1 MLENFVSTPENT
13 NQIDKSN
20 LEAELKPQENKGKQ
34 QQLPPPLYPKLA
46 ASVNS
51 YQDRIVFSQESRDF
65 AFQVKG
71 KTGERLKRILLMMDG
86 TNSLTKLQQTF
97 SPNNP
102 AAINTVLRYLDDN
115 KLLDDASHL
124 NVESGLNALLE
135 LSDLSNELLKNQL
148 VQNQFT
154 FNKLDSSDL
163 GLNIIYGFAIEA
175 HHLFAHQTYID
186 SSALTVQNSIQIQQL
201 INQLYCQKYGQDRLL
216 AEALNS
222 IGISNEDLI
231 DIIPLPQTMA
241 LCNGLAYWASF
252 DSLFYFS
259 ILGVL
264 INQNIANLT
273 SYLQACESLE
283 INHRFLEPIKTLINS
298 QGNSEAKNISREIF
312 QEISHVDK
320 LTQQRFK
327 AQTYLFAEIFT
338 NFYTAIFNYYSS
350 GKSLLRRV
358 SEI

>member
-13 NQIDKSN
+13 NQINKSN
-20 LEAELKPQENKGKQ
+20 LEPELKPQGFKGKR
-34 QQLPPPLYPKLA
+34 QQLPLPLYPKLA

-51 YQDRIVFSQESRDF
+51 YEDRIVFSQESRDF
-65 AFQVKG
+65 AFQING

-102 AAINTVLRYLDDN
+102 TAINTVLRYLDDN
-115 KLLDDASHL
+115 KLLDDAFDL
-124 NVESGLNALLE
+124 NIESGLNALLE
-135 LSDLSNELLKNQL
+135 LEDLSNELLKNQ
-148 VQNQFT
+148 VVENQLR
-154 FNKLDSSDL
+154 FNQSDSSDL
-163 GLNIIYGFAIEA
+163 QLNMIYGFAIEA
-175 HHLFAHQTYID
+175 HHLFAHQAYID
-186 SSALTVQNSIQIQQL
+186 SGTLTVQNSIQIQQL
-201 INQLYCQKYGQDRLL
+201 INQLYCKKYGQDKLL

-273 SYLQACESLE
+273 SYLQTCECLE
-283 INHRFLEPIKTLINS
+283 INSRFVEPIKTLINS
-298 QGNSEAKNISREIF
+298 LQNSEAKNISREIF
-312 QEISHVDK
+312 QEISHIDK
-320 LTQQRFK
+320 VTQQRFK
-327 AQTYLFAEIFT
+327 SQTYLFAEIYT

-350 GKSLLRRV
+350 QKSLLRRV